1 MFMFVDVKKIRPHPK
16 NQEIYSLSNID
27 DLRVSIKSVG
37 LLEKII
43 IDQHFQIISGHRRY
57 LAVCHLNWKEIECEQ
72 IEVNETEAITYLIHH
87 NKQRI
92 KTSRELLNEAKV
104 LMEDYKIGQGKRT
117 DLILAE
123 EILTS
128 VNMNRSRTRDIVGD
142 LIGISGVQITKL
154 LFIEKHNPE
163 MIDLIDKGLFTINQ
177 AYIQTSRVKKE
188 QDAQLENRK
197 ISKKIFDDK
206 FRFFKKCSSKMN
218 ELKSDEVDLIF
229 TSPPYWNKR
238 KYCES
243 SGLGNEK
250 DSDEYV
256 SNLVK
261 HLNDCKRVLSDTG
274 SFFLNLGDTF
284 HQGNLMNIPHRVAI
298 SLQEKG
304 WILRNT
310 IIWAK
315 TNPKPSSSK
324 NNLCPTYEF
333 IFHLVKTMDY
343 KYNHTLAPQKE
354 DTKPSNAPRHRNL
367 KCSSTMQTPY
377 IPRTGKNMGDW
388 WNEDIIKSAVVNQ
401 KISDEVEHPSPFPPK
416 IVTLPV
422 LQTTQEGDL
431 VLDPFMG
438 SGTTGNVANEYN
450 RRFVGYDVQ
459 VY

>member
-1 MFMFVDVKKIRPHPK
+1 MFVDIKKIKPHPK

-27 DLRVSIKSVG
+27 DLRTSIRSVG

-57 LAVCHLNWKEIECEQ
+57 LAVCNLNWKEVECEQ
-72 IEVNETEAITYLIHH
+72 IEVNESDAITYLIHH

-92 KTSRELLNEAKV
+92 KTCRELLNEAKV
-104 LMEDYKIGQGKRT
+104 LMEEHKIGQGKRS
-117 DLILAE
+117 DLILCE
-123 EILTS
+123 EVLTS
-128 VNMNRSRTRDIVGD
+128 VNLNRSRTRDIVGD

-154 LFIEKHNPE
+154 LFIEKHNPGL
-163 MIDLIDKGLFTINQ
+163 IDLIDNGLFTINQ
-177 AYIQTSRVKKE
+177 AYIQTSRDKKE
-188 QDAQLENRK
+188 QVAQLENRK
-197 ISKKIFDDK
+197 TSKKTFNDN

-218 ELKSDEVDLIF
+218 ELSTDEVDCIF

-238 KYCES
+238 KYCENG
-243 SGLGNEK
+243 GLGNEK

-333 IFHLVKTMDY
+333 IFHLVKSMDY
-343 KYNHTLAPQKE
+343 KYNHTLIPLKE
-354 DTKPSNAPRHRNL
+354 DTKPSLAPRHRNL

-377 IPRTGKNMGDW
+377 IPREGKNMGDW
-388 WNEDIIKSAVVNQ
+388 WNEDIVKSAVVNQ
-401 KISDEVEHPSPFPPK
+401 KSFGEVEHPAPFPPK

-438 SGTTGNVANEYN
+438 SGTTGNVANQYN

>member
-1 MFMFVDVKKIRPHPK
+1 
-16 NQEIYSLSNID
+16 
-27 DLRVSIKSVG
+27 
-37 LLEKII
+37 
-43 IDQHFQIISGHRRY
+43 
-57 LAVCHLNWKEIECEQ
+57 
-72 IEVNETEAITYLIHH
+72 
-87 NKQRI
+87 
-92 KTSRELLNEAKV
+92 
-104 LMEDYKIGQGKRT
+104 MEEHKIGQGKRH
-117 DLILAE
+117 DLILCE
-123 EILTS
+123 EVLTS
-128 VNMNRSRTRDIVGD
+128 VNLNRSRTRDIVGD

-154 LFIEKHNPE
+154 LFIEKHNPGL
-163 MIDLIDKGLFTINQ
+163 IDLIDNGLFTINQ
-177 AYIQTSRVKKE
+177 AYIQTSRDKKE

-197 ISKKIFDDK
+197 TSKKTIDDK

-218 ELKSDEVDLIF
+218 ELSSDEVDLIF

-238 KYCES
+238 KYCENS
-243 SGLGNEK
+243 SLGNEK

-333 IFHLVKTMDY
+333 IFHLVKSMDY
-343 KYNHTLAPQKE
+343 KYNHTLIPLKE
-354 DTKPSNAPRHRNL
+354 DTKPSHAPRHRNL

-438 SGTTGNVANEYN
+438 SGTTGNVANDYN

>member
-1 MFMFVDVKKIRPHPK
+1 M
-16 NQEIYSLSNID
+16 Y
-27 DLRVSIKSVG
+27 
-37 LLEKII
+37 
-43 IDQHFQIISGHRRY
+43 
-57 LAVCHLNWKEIECEQ
+57 
-72 IEVNETEAITYLIHH
+72 
-87 NKQRI
+87 
-92 KTSRELLNEAKV
+92 
-104 LMEDYKIGQGKRT
+104 
-117 DLILAE
+117 
-123 EILTS
+123 
-128 VNMNRSRTRDIVGD
+128 
-142 LIGISGVQITKL
+142 
-154 LFIEKHNPE
+154 
-163 MIDLIDKGLFTINQ
+163 
-177 AYIQTSRVKKE
+177 
-188 QDAQLENRK
+188 
-197 ISKKIFDDK
+197 
-206 FRFFKKCSSKMN
+206 
-218 ELKSDEVDLIF
+218 
-229 TSPPYWNKR
+229 KR

-333 IFHLVKTMDY
+333 IFHLVKSMDY
-343 KYNHTLAPQKE
+343 KYNHTLAPLKE
-354 DTKPSNAPRHRNL
+354 DTKPSHSPRHRNL
-367 KCSSTMQTPY
+367 KCSSTTQTPY
-377 IPRTGKNMGDW
+377 IPRSGKNMGDW

-401 KISDEVEHPSPFPPK
+401 KISGEVEHPAPFSPK

-438 SGTTGNVANEYN
+438 SGTTGNVANKYN

>member
-1 MFMFVDVKKIRPHPK
+1 MFVDIKKIKPHPK

-27 DLRVSIKSVG
+27 DLRTSIRSVG

-57 LAVCHLNWKEIECEQ
+57 LAVCNLNWKEVECEQ
-72 IEVNETEAITYLIHH
+72 IEVNESDAITYLIHH

-92 KTSRELLNEAKV
+92 KTCRELLNEAKV
-104 LMEDYKIGQGKRT
+104 LMEEHKIGQGKRS
-117 DLILAE
+117 DLILCE
-123 EILTS
+123 EVLTS
-128 VNMNRSRTRDIVGD
+128 VNLNRSRTRDIVGD

-154 LFIEKHNPE
+154 LFIEKHNPGL
-163 MIDLIDKGLFTINQ
+163 IDLIDNGLFTINQ
-177 AYIQTSRVKKE
+177 AYIQTSRDKKE

-197 ISKKIFDDK
+197 TSKKTFNDN

-218 ELKSDEVDLIF
+218 ELSTDEVDCIF

-238 KYCES
+238 KYCENG
-243 SGLGNEK
+243 GLGNEK

-333 IFHLVKTMDY
+333 IFHLVKSMDY
-343 KYNHTLAPQKE
+343 KYNHTLIPLKE
-354 DTKPSNAPRHRNL
+354 DTKPSHAPRHRNL

-377 IPRTGKNMGDW
+377 IPREGKNMGDW
-388 WNEDIIKSAVVNQ
+388 WNEDIVKSAVVNQ
-401 KISDEVEHPSPFPPK
+401 KSFGEVEHPAPFPPK

-438 SGTTGNVANEYN
+438 SGTTGNVANQYN

>member
-1 MFMFVDVKKIRPHPK
+1 MFVDIKKIKPHPK

-27 DLRVSIKSVG
+27 DLRTSIRSVG

-57 LAVCHLNWKEIECEQ
+57 LAVCNLNWKEVECEQ
-72 IEVNETEAITYLIHH
+72 IEVNESDAITYLIHH

-92 KTSRELLNEAKV
+92 KTCRELLNEAKV
-104 LMEDYKIGQGKRT
+104 LMEEHKIGQGKRS
-117 DLILAE
+117 DLILCE
-123 EILTS
+123 EVLTS
-128 VNMNRSRTRDIVGD
+128 VNLNRSRTRDIVGD

-154 LFIEKHNPE
+154 LFIEKHNPGL
-163 MIDLIDKGLFTINQ
+163 IDLIDNGLFTINQ
-177 AYIQTSRVKKE
+177 AYIQTSRDKKE

-197 ISKKIFDDK
+197 TSKKTFNDN

-218 ELKSDEVDLIF
+218 ELSTDEVDCIF

-238 KYCES
+238 KYCENG
-243 SGLGNEK
+243 GLGNEK

-333 IFHLVKTMDY
+333 IFHLVKSMDY
-343 KYNHTLAPQKE
+343 KYNHTLIPLKE
-354 DTKPSNAPRHRNL
+354 DTKPSLAPRHRNL

-377 IPRTGKNMGDW
+377 IPREGKNMGDW
-388 WNEDIIKSAVVNQ
+388 WNEDIVKSAVVNQ
-401 KISDEVEHPSPFPPK
+401 KSFGEVEHPAPFPPK

-438 SGTTGNVANEYN
+438 SGTTGNVANQYN

>member
-1 MFMFVDVKKIRPHPK
+1 MFVDIKKIKPHPK

-27 DLRVSIKSVG
+27 DLRTSIRSVG

-57 LAVCHLNWKEIECEQ
+57 LAVCNLNWKEVECEQ
-72 IEVNETEAITYLIHH
+72 IEVNESDAITYLIHH

-92 KTSRELLNEAKV
+92 KTCRELLNEAKV
-104 LMEDYKIGQGKRT
+104 LMEEHKIGQGKRS
-117 DLILAE
+117 DLILCE
-123 EILTS
+123 EVLTS
-128 VNMNRSRTRDIVGD
+128 VNLNRSRTRDIVGD

-154 LFIEKHNPE
+154 LFIEKHNPGL
-163 MIDLIDKGLFTINQ
+163 IDLIDNGLFTINQ
-177 AYIQTSRVKKE
+177 AYIQTSRDKKE

-197 ISKKIFDDK
+197 TSKKTFNDN

-218 ELKSDEVDLIF
+218 ELLTDEVDCIF

-238 KYCES
+238 KYCENG
-243 SGLGNEK
+243 GLGNEK

-333 IFHLVKTMDY
+333 IFHLVKSMDY
-343 KYNHTLAPQKE
+343 KYNHTLIPLKE
-354 DTKPSNAPRHRNL
+354 DTKPSHAPRHRNL
-367 KCSSTMQTPY
+367 KCSSTRQTPY

-438 SGTTGNVANEYN
+438 SGTTGNVANQYN

>member
-1 MFMFVDVKKIRPHPK
+1 MFVDIKKIKPHPK

-27 DLRVSIKSVG
+27 DLRTSIRSVG

-57 LAVCHLNWKEIECEQ
+57 LAVCNLNWKEVECEQ
-72 IEVNETEAITYLIHH
+72 IEVNESDAITYLIHH

-92 KTSRELLNEAKV
+92 KTCRELLNEAKV
-104 LMEDYKIGQGKRT
+104 LMEEHKIGQGKRS
-117 DLILAE
+117 DLILCE
-123 EILTS
+123 EVLTS
-128 VNMNRSRTRDIVGD
+128 VNLNRSRTRDIVGD

-154 LFIEKHNPE
+154 LFIEKHNPGL
-163 MIDLIDKGLFTINQ
+163 IDLIDNGLLTINQ

-197 ISKKIFDDK
+197 TSKKTFNDN

-218 ELKSDEVDLIF
+218 ELSTDEVDCIF

-238 KYCES
+238 KYCENG
-243 SGLGNEK
+243 GLGNEK

-333 IFHLVKTMDY
+333 IFHLVKSMDY
-343 KYNHTLAPQKE
+343 KYNHTLIPLKE
-354 DTKPSNAPRHRNL
+354 DTKPSHAPRHRNL

-377 IPRTGKNMGDW
+377 IPREGKNMGDW
-388 WNEDIIKSAVVNQ
+388 WNEDIVKSAVVNQ
-401 KISDEVEHPSPFPPK
+401 KSFGEVEHPAPFPPK

-438 SGTTGNVANEYN
+438 SGTTGNVANQYN